1 MAKTEK
7 KVSIALFDKI
17 VKEHFQNEAT
27 IQWHEAEVRVKRT
40 LSLKEMLSFVDEVVG
55 SCFHDELGYMPEVK
69 DFAIKSNILTRYA
82 NFSVP
87 DNLEHRYQMVYG
99 TDAVDAVCAV
109 IDTTQ
114 LQEIVN
120 SINDK
125 IRFLC
130 DSKANLIQERI
141 NAVLETMEEMSN
153 STKDIFGGLSQDDLA
168 ALMSAITEH
177 GLDEKKIVEAYLEQK
192 TAEQI
197 AEEAA
202 AAGHD
207 GPVTKESDAT

>member
-1 MAKTEK
+1 MAKAEK

-17 VKEHFQNEAT
+17 AKEHFKNEDT

-40 LSLKEMLSFVDEVVG
+40 LSLTEMLSFVDEVVE
-55 SCFHDELGYMPEVK
+55 SCFHDKLGYMPEVK

-99 TDAVDAVCAV
+99 TDAVDAVCVA

-120 SINDK
+120 SINSK

-130 DSKANLIQERI
+130 DSKATLVQERI
-141 NAVLETMEEMSN
+141 NSVLETMEEMSN
-153 STKDIFGGLSQDDLA
+153 NTKDIFSGLSQEDLNN
-168 ALMSAITEH
+168 LIGAITES
-177 GLDEKKIVEAYLEQK
+177 GLDERKVVKAYFEQK
-192 TAEQI
+192 KAAESAAVGSDELPEEESETA
-197 AEEAA
+197 
-202 AAGHD
+202 
-207 GPVTKESDAT
+207 

>member
-1 MAKTEK
+1 MAKADK

-17 VKEHFQNEAT
+17 AKEQFQNEAT
-27 IQWHEAEVRVKRT
+27 IEWHDAQLRVKYALPLT
-40 LSLKEMLSFVDEVVG
+40 DMLAFVDDVVG
-55 SCFHDELGYMPEVK
+55 SCFHDKLGYMPEVK
-69 DFAIKSNILTRYA
+69 DFAIKTNILSRYA
-82 NFSVP
+82 NFSLP
-87 DNLEHRYQMVYG
+87 DNLEHRYQLVYM
-99 TDAVDAVCAV
+99 TDAVDAVCAA
-109 IDTTQ
+109 IDGTQ

-153 STKDIFGGLSQDDLA
+153 STKDIFGGLSQNDLA

-192 TAEQI
+192 TAERV

>member
-114 LQEIVN
+114 LQVIVN

-125 IRFLC
+125 IRFILR
-130 DSKANLIQERI
+130 QQ
-141 NAVLETMEEMSN
+141 
-153 STKDIFGGLSQDDLA
+153 G
-168 ALMSAITEH
+168 
-177 GLDEKKIVEAYLEQK
+177 
-192 TAEQI
+192 
-197 AEEAA
+197 
-202 AAGHD
+202 
-207 GPVTKESDAT
+207 ESDSGAHQRCSGDHGGDEQQHQRHLWWAFSG

>member
-1 MAKTEK
+1 MAKSEK
-7 KVSIALFDKI
+7 KVSIALFDRI
-17 VKEHFQNEAT
+17 AKEHFQNESV
-27 IQWHEAEVRVKRT
+27 IRWHEAEVRVKRT
-40 LSLKEMLSFVDEVVG
+40 LPLTEMLAFVEDVIS
-55 SCFHDELGYMPEVK
+55 SCFHDGLGFMPEVK

-99 TDAVDAVCAV
+99 TDAVDAVCVA

-120 SINDK
+120 SINSK

-130 DSKANLIQERI
+130 GSKATLIQERI
-141 NAVLETMEEMSN
+141 NAVLETMEKMSSN
-153 STKDIFGGLSQDDLA
+153 TKDIFDGLTQDDMK
-168 ALMSAITEH
+168 ALMGAISEG
-177 GLDEKKIVEAYLEQK
+177 GLDENKIVEAYMERK
-192 TAEQI
+192 KAERL

-202 AAGHD
+202 VAAYD
-207 GPVTKESDAT
+207 GPTTKEADPE

>member
-1 MAKTEK
+1 MAKSEK

-17 VKEHFQNEAT
+17 AKEHFKNEDV

-40 LSLKEMLSFVDEVVG
+40 LSLTAMLEFVDDVVG
-55 SCFHDELGYMPEVK
+55 SCFHDGMGYMPEVK

-82 NFSVP
+82 NFSMP

-109 IDTTQ
+109 IDTMQ

-120 SINDK
+120 SINSK
-125 IRFLC
+125 IHFLC

-141 NAVLETMEEMSN
+141 NSVLETMEEMRDN
-153 STKDIFGGLSQDDLA
+153 TKDIFGGLSQDDLK
-168 ALMSAITEH
+168 ALMGAITEH
-177 GLDEKKIVEAYLEQK
+177 GLSEQKIVEAYMEQK
-192 TAEQI
+192 RAERL
-197 AEEAA
+197 ADEAA
-202 AAGHD
+202 AAEYD
-207 GPVTKESDAT
+207 GPTTKEVDAT

>member
-1 MAKTEK
+1 MAKAEK

-17 VKEHFQNEAT
+17 AKEHFQNEAT

-87 DNLEHRYQMVYG
+87 DNLEHHYQMVYG
-99 TDAVDAVCAV
+99 TDAVDAVCAA

-120 SINDK
+120 SINSK

-153 STKDIFGGLSQDDLA
+153 STKDIFGGLSQNDLA

-192 TAEQI
+192 TAERLE
-197 AEEAA
+197 EEAA
-202 AAGHD
+202 AAEHD
-207 GPVTKESDAT
+207 GPTTKEADAT